1 MSEKKLSR
9 IKAVLLDL
17 DGVVTST
24 VELHTRA
31 WKRMFDSYLQ
41 EYSEKHGTSFV
52 PMDPVFD
59 YKEYID
65 GRPRYEGVM
74 MFLRSRNIKLPYGD
88 KGDEAGKETVCGLGN
103 LKNEIYHTLLREEG
117 VHVYDDAVEMIRRW
131 RSMDIRTAVIS
142 ASRNCREV
150 LNRADLT
157 GLFDAIVDGND
168 AELNKLKGKPEPD
181 TFVFASKLLG
191 FDPSRSIVIEDAAA
205 GVEAGRRGNFN
216 LVVGVSRDGRSS
228 ELLMKNGADM
238 VVAKLTEVLPVGPQQ
253 KRTFSE
259 IPSAFERFD
268 DLGDRFNAHEIM
280 VLLDYDG
287 TLTPIVERPELAV
300 MSKEMRE
307 AVNALSSVTRVAVVS
322 GRDLR
327 DVRNLVNL
335 DNLFYSGS
343 HGFEIVAP
351 DNSRMELDEAKRRV
365 SSIDGVEK
373 DAQSILSGIEGALV
387 ERKKFALAVHYRQ
400 VSEENVE
407 KLKTAVQEVASSYP
421 DLRLTYGK
429 KVIEFRPDLPWDKGK
444 AVDWIMTELFPQ
456 GNAVPLFIGDDI
468 TDEDAFREIKDWGV
482 SILVGDHGEPS
493 FADYR
498 LKSTDEVRKFLLM
511 LKSSLQS

>member
-1 MSEKKLSR
+1 MSERKLSR

-24 VELHTRA
+24 VELHTKA
-31 WKRMFDSYLQ
+31 WKRMFDSYL
-41 EYSEKHGTSFV
+41 EKYSQKQGTSFV

-88 KGDEAGKETVCGLGN
+88 ESDEAGKETVCGLGN
-103 LKNEIYHTLLREEG
+103 LKNQMYHTFLREEG
-117 VHVYDDAVEMIRRW
+117 VHVYDDAVEMVRRW
-131 RSMDIRTAVIS
+131 RSMDLKTAVIS
-142 ASRNCREV
+142 ASKNCREV
-150 LNRADLT
+150 LNVAGLT
-157 GLFDAIVDGND
+157 DLFDVIVDGND
-168 AELNKLKGKPEPD
+168 AELNKLRGKPEPD

-191 FDPSRSIVIEDAAA
+191 LDPSQSIVIEDAAA
-205 GVEAGRRGNFN
+205 GVEAGRRGNFS

-238 VVAKLTEVLPVGPQQ
+238 VVAQLTEVLPVGPQQ
-253 KRTFSE
+253 KRAFGE
-259 IPSAFERFD
+259 IPSALEHFA
-268 DLGDRFNAHEIM
+268 DLGDKFDAHEIM

-287 TLTPIVERPELAV
+287 TLTPIVERPDLAV
-300 MSKEMRE
+300 MSGEMRD
-307 AVNALSSVTRVAVVS
+307 AVDALSTVTRVAVVS

-335 DNLFYSGS
+335 DNLYYSGS
-343 HGFEIVAP
+343 HGFETVAP
-351 DNSRMELDEAKRRV
+351 DNTRMELDEARERIL
-365 SSIDGVEK
+365 SIDGVEK
-373 DAQSILSGIEGALV
+373 DARSILSGIEGALV
-387 ERKKFALAVHYRQ
+387 ERKKFALAIHYRQ
-400 VSEENVE
+400 VSGENVE
-407 KLKTAVQEVASSYP
+407 KLKTAVQEIASGYP
-421 DLRLTYGK
+421 DLKLTCGK

-444 AVDWIMTELFPQ
+444 AVDWIMSELYPQ

-468 TDEDAFREIKDWGV
+468 TDEDAFREIKDWGIG
-482 SILVGDHGEPS
+482 ILVGDHGESS

-498 LKSTDEVRKFLLM
+498 LNSTDEVREFLLE
-511 LKSSLQS
+511 LKRSLQG